1 MNVPYDVIVVGS
13 GTAGCV
19 VANELSADRRRRVLL
34 LEAGPDT
41 THRTADWFAGLGDS
55 TNFIPHRTVRR
66 TPQAPITPYLSGN
79 GVGGS
84 ARVNGM
90 LALAGLPADYERWN
104 TEFGCTDWAADVIG
118 ADVDELRAAFPVV
131 PPQMTGPLDH
141 ALLSTAARFGFA
153 EPVDLAEYAEGA
165 GRLPLAAR
173 HGVRSSSIERFLQP
187 ALSRDNLRLRTG
199 AAVSRIDTGRRAGV
213 EVLLTDGETLTG
225 RRVVLCAG
233 TFETPAIL
241 HRSGIRSPGLGTNL
255 RDHAAIVVPLKL
267 TAAGD
272 STYWMASAWRA
283 SSAGGYADIG
293 LIPFHHPARGR
304 GTATTFLMVALMTCE
319 SVGRLTFGSAAE
331 AASIHAD
338 ANLLSDPAD
347 IAGFNDAID
356 LALQVLDDPGFA
368 SAARPTDAGQI
379 AALRDPS
386 ERAAWVGRHLDGFFH
401 ACGTARMGT
410 PVDPLA
416 VTDQGGEVIGADGIY
431 VMDASSMPTIPRAPT
446 HFSTALVAH
455 RLARHL
461 ARRS

>member
-1 MNVPYDVIVVGS
+1 MTPPYDVIVVGS

-41 THRTADWFAGLGDS
+41 ADRSPDWFSGLGDS

-66 TPQAPITPYLSGN
+66 TPQAPITSYLSGN

-104 TEFGCTDWAADVIG
+104 AEFGCTDWAADVIG
-118 ADVDELRAAFPVV
+118 ADVDELRMAFPVV
-131 PPQMTGPLDH
+131 PPEMTGPLDR
-141 ALLSTAARFGFA
+141 ALMSAAGRFGFA
-153 EPVDLAEYAEGA
+153 QPVDLAKYAEGA

-173 HGVRSSSIERFLQP
+173 HGVRRSSIERFLQP
-187 ALSRDNLRLRTG
+187 ALDRDNLRLRTR
-199 AAVSRIDTGRRAGV
+199 ASVVRIDTGRRAGV
-213 EVLLTDGETLTG
+213 EVLLADGETLTA

-241 HRSGIRSPGLGTNL
+241 LRSGVRRAGLGMNL
-255 RDHAAIVVPLKL
+255 RDHAAISVPLKL
-267 TAAGD
+267 TAPGD
-272 STYWMASAWRA
+272 SAYWMASAWRA

-293 LIPFHHPARGR
+293 LIPFHRPARGP
-304 GTATTFLMVALMTCE
+304 GAATTFLMVALMTCE
-319 SVGRLTFGSAAE
+319 SIGRLTFGSAAE
-331 AASIHAD
+331 PSAIHAD

-347 IAGFNDAID
+347 AAGFNDAVD

-368 SAARPTDAGQI
+368 SAARPTDAEQI

-386 ERAAWVGRHLDGFFH
+386 ARQAWVARHLDGFFH

-410 PVDPLA
+410 PGDPLA
-416 VTDQGGEVIGADGIY
+416 VTDQRGQVIGVDGVY

-446 HFSTALVAH
+446 HFSTALIAH
-455 RLARHL
+455 RLARQL
-461 ARRS
+461 SG